1 MYHPL
6 FIRVFVFLLQE
17 FGIYSELSCFYGIIN
32 LISKGDEKWM
42 VKNKWSLKIKN
53 NKYLP
58 FLIIL
63 ITSVCMF
70 FLIIGNVKENTYDIR
85 YMNLAPETIRAVK
98 TMEDPVKTEEER
110 ERAASEVTPV
120 YQYQEETAENQATI
134 TESIFDAA
142 IEVKQ
147 KPINQEEEAGVR
159 LAIEELKKELK
170 ALEDN
175 EHYVRLSDESL
186 RVLLSQ
192 YVSSLRDV
200 RDNLT
205 PIIEESLSKPIR
217 SEDLS
222 SEREKVVQEVRNTFQ
237 YPESFMNVIVT
248 ISRNVIVATEVIN
261 EEATNQRIEQAKASV
276 EPTRILQ
283 GQILVQKGEIV
294 SKEVYRQLE
303 LLGMLSDDK
312 ETYKP
317 YIGLG
322 LFVLLTMWVL
332 FSQTISKEE
341 NNREKIKN
349 IIVISFSLI
358 LSVLIMKVIQSIAY
372 NFDVLIAFVFPTAL
386 VSMLVYSLVNERA
399 AFITSF
405 IVAAYAGIIFQE
417 GYTNIFQMEVSLY
430 ILFGCIA
437 GIFAMQQMYNNTQI
451 LRTSLIV
458 SAVNVLFIIFYLL
471 TTKTT
476 YEFLD
481 IVFYVGAALC
491 SGILS
496 GALTIGI
503 LPFLE
508 SAFGMLSAMRIIELS
523 NPNHPLLKKILT
535 ETPGTYHHSLMVAN
549 LAEAACEV
557 IGANGLLARVGCY
570 YHDIGKTN
578 RPGFFIENQLN
589 GYNPHDNLSP
599 ESSRDIIIAHAVEG
613 AEILRKNKLPKEIV
627 DIAEQHHGTTLLKFF
642 YHKAKELNPNVR
654 EEDYRYPG
662 PKPQTK
668 EAAIISIADSVEAA
682 VRSMKEP
689 DAKKIQQ
696 VIQAIMK
703 DKLLDGQFDECNLSL
718 KELKL
723 IEESFCS
730 TMNGTFHSRIEYP
743 K

>member
-1 MYHPL
+1 MNK
-6 FIRVFVFLLQE
+6 LQ
-17 FGIYSELSCFYGIIN
+17 
-32 LISKGDEKWM
+32 
-42 VKNKWSLKIKN
+42 KNWQGWRDN
-53 NKYLP
+53 RYLP
-58 FLIIL
+58 LVIIF
-63 ITSVCMF
+63 ITSICLF
-70 FLIIGNVKENTYDIR
+70 LLIIGNVKESTYDIR

-110 ERAASEVTPV
+110 EKVASEVLPV
-120 YQYQEETAENQATI
+120 FQFQEETAENQATI
-134 TESIFDAA
+134 TESILEAV

-147 KPINQEEEAGVR
+147 TPINQEEEAGFRMAV
-159 LAIEELKKELK
+159 EELKKELK

-175 EHYVRLSDESL
+175 SQYVPLSDESL
-186 RVLLSQ
+186 RVLLKQ
-192 YVSSLRDV
+192 YNSSLKDV
-200 RDNLT
+200 RDKLP
-205 PIIEESLSKPIR
+205 PIIEETLREPIR
-217 SEDLS
+217 SENLA
-222 SEREKVVQEVRNTFQ
+222 SERDKLIQKVRNTFN
-237 YPESFMNVIVT
+237 YPEDFMNVIVT
-248 ISRNVIVATEVIN
+248 ISRNVMVATDVKN
-261 EEATNQRIEQAKASV
+261 EEATNLRIEQAKASV

-303 LLGMLSDDK
+303 LLGMLTDDT

-322 LFVLLTMWVL
+322 LFVILTMWVL
-332 FSQTISKEE
+332 FGQTIIKEE
-341 NNREKIKN
+341 KNRENVKN
-349 IIVISFSLI
+349 LIVIAFSIL
-358 LSVLIMKVIQSIAY
+358 LSVLIMKVIQSVSY
-372 NFDVLIAFVFPTAL
+372 NFDVVIAFVFPTAL
-386 VSMLVYSLVNERA
+386 VSMLVYLLVNERA

-405 IVAAYAGIIFQE
+405 VVAAYAGIIFQE

-437 GIFAMQQMYNNTQI
+437 GIFAMQKMYNNSQI
-451 LRTSLIV
+451 LRASLIV
-458 SAVNVLFIIFYLL
+458 STVNLLFIIFYLL
-471 TTKTT
+471 TTKTS
-476 YEFLD
+476 YEFMD
-481 IVFYVGAALC
+481 IVFYLGAAIF

-496 GALTIGI
+496 GALTMGI

-508 SAFGMLSAMRIIELS
+508 SAFGILSAMRMIELS

-535 ETPGTYHHSLMVAN
+535 DTPGTYHHSLMVAN

-578 RPGFFIENQLN
+578 RPGFFIENQIN

-599 ESSRDIIIAHAVEG
+599 EASRDIIIAHAVDG
-613 AEILRKNKLPKEIV
+613 ANILKKYKLPQEIV
-627 DIAEQHHGTTLLKFF
+627 DIAAQHHGTTLLKYF
-642 YHKAKELNPNVR
+642 YHKAKEQNPNVL

-689 DAKKIQQ
+689 DAKKIKQ
-696 VIQAIMK
+696 VIQAIIK
-703 DKLLDGQFDECNLSL
+703 DKLLDGQFNECDLSL
-718 KELKL
+718 KEINQ

-743 K
+743 KE